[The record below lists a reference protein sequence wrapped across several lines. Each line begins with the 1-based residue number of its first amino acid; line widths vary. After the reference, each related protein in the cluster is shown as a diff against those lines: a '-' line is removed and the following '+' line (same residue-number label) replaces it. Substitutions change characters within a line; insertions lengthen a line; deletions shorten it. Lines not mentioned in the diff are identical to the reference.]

1 MNMCITNNIEYGG
14 NDIQR
19 KNSWRNQRKWNRSES
34 EPKSTQKKEHA
45 KINVVL
51 ILDGN
56 ITLSLYSY
64 QLAYKQQNHS
74 NCPAQGVHG
83 VSGSQKTCIEIN
95 KKCKTRKSQ
104 HTIWGRK
111 IGERSGDCI

>member
-1 MNMCITNNIEYGG
+1 M
-14 NDIQR
+14 
-19 KNSWRNQRKWNRSES
+19 KPKWIRTEVHS
-34 EPKSTQKKEHA
+34 KKEHP
-45 KINVVL
+45 KIHVVL

-56 ITLSLYSY
+56 ITLSLCTY

-74 NCPAQGVHG
+74 NCPVQG